1 MVHPVTSARP
11 ARPLMHNC
19 KIMGEVDK
27 FVFQFLYDIE
37 RFLRRKLDALKEDL
51 RSDDDGIRKLA
62 EEKVVKISNWLFH
75 PLPPLSEEE
84 RLQRTEEAL
93 SDKSLSPSE
102 RLRAISRL
110 ARSSG
115 RRKGRPWTDTAQ
127 HAVLALTMHYAT
139 KLSWREIALA
149 VRGCKHERPTPERSC
164 KTCGDSIRDAAGR
177 LEKSLIEMGF
187 EKDFPRGDMSL
198 GDLARE
204 E

>member
-1 MVHPVTSARP
+1 
-11 ARPLMHNC
+11 
-19 KIMGEVDK
+19 MGEVDK
-27 FVFQFLYDIE
+27 FIFQFLYDIE
-37 RFLRRKLDALKEDL
+37 RFLRRELDALKEDL
-51 RSDDDGIRKLA
+51 CSDDDEVRKPA
-62 EEKVVKISNWLFH
+62 EEKVVKISNWLFP

-93 SDKSLSPSE
+93 GDKSLTPSE
-102 RLRAISRL
+102 RLKAIRRL

-115 RRKGRPWTDTAQ
+115 RRRGRPWTGTAQ

-149 VRGCKHERPTPERSC
+149 VRGCKHERPKPERSC

-177 LEKSLIEMGF
+177 LEKFLIEMGF

-198 GDLARE
+198 GDLAGGE
-204 E
+204 